1 LVALAVTISHVHR
14 DAVYSQI
21 LDRLSG
27 IDDIWMAASSEKF
40 ETADRLG
47 REFSDELRLILDDLG
62 WGDGPEVDVIELTTP
77 PDVLRR
83 VFGRLRDKASEERN
97 HREADWAAHQEDEE
111 RNRLVGEA
119 CQAVLEMLNGGEATR

>member
-1 LVALAVTISHVHR
+1 VGVTISHAQR
-14 DAVYSQI
+14 DAVYDQI

-27 IDDIWMAASSEKF
+27 IEDIWLAASTQRY

-47 REFSDELRLILDDLG
+47 REYSDELRLILDDLG
-62 WGDGPEVDVIELTTP
+62 WGDGPEVEAIELTTA

-83 VFGRLRDKASEERN
+83 VFGRLRDTAAAERARRQTGWFEGREE
-97 HREADWAAHQEDEE
+97 EE

-119 CQAVLEMLNGGEATR
+119 CQVVLAMLGEDEVPR

>member
-1 LVALAVTISHVHR
+1 MAVTISHAQR
-14 DAVYSQI
+14 DAVYDQI

-27 IDDIWMAASSEKF
+27 IEDIWLAASTQRY

-47 REFSDELRLILDDLG
+47 REYSDELRLILDDLG
-62 WGDGPEVDVIELTTP
+62 WGDGPEGESIELTTP

-83 VFGRLRDKASEERN
+83 VFARLRDTTAAERSDRQAS
-97 HREADWAAHQEDEE
+97 WAESRQREE

-119 CQAVLEMLNGGEATR
+119 CQTVLAMLGEGEEPR

>member
-1 LVALAVTISHVHR
+1 MGVTISHAQR
-14 DAVYSQI
+14 DAVYGQI

-27 IDDIWMAASSEKF
+27 IDDIWMAVSTERF

-62 WGDGPEVDVIELTTP
+62 WGDGPEAETIELTTP
-77 PDVLRR
+77 ADVLRR
-83 VFGRLRDKASEERN
+83 VFGRLRETAADELIHRQASWVGNHEE
-97 HREADWAAHQEDEE
+97 EK

-119 CQAVLEMLNGGEATR
+119 CQAVLSMLDEDEESR

>member
-1 LVALAVTISHVHR
+1 MSVTISHAQR
-14 DAVYSQI
+14 DAVYDQI

-27 IDDIWMAASSEKF
+27 IDDIWTAASTGRF

-47 REFSDELRLILDDLG
+47 REFCDELRLVLDDLG
-62 WGDGPEVDVIELTTP
+62 WGEGPEVETIELTTP

-83 VFGRLRDKASEERN
+83 VFARLRDTAAGERAHRQDDWVGNQEE
-97 HREADWAAHQEDEE
+97 EE

-119 CQAVLEMLNGGEATR
+119 CRAVLATLDGDGEPG

>member
-1 LVALAVTISHVHR
+1 MTVVRITHAQR
-14 DAVYSQI
+14 DAIYDQI

-27 IDDIWMAASSEKF
+27 IGDVWLAVSTQSY

-47 REFSDELRLILDDLG
+47 REYSDELRLVLDDLG
-62 WGDGPEVDVIELTTP
+62 WGDGPAGETIELTTA

-83 VFGRLRDKASEERN
+83 LFSRLGDTATSERAHRQASSVEN
-97 HREADWAAHQEDEE
+97 RELET

-119 CQAVLEMLNGGEATR
+119 SEKILTALDAEERP